1 MWQTMCTVG
10 TFKADVAHKIILKN
24 LTNIKNATS
33 PKKILN
39 QKNTKKKKK
48 NKINQAKNIHY
59 IPEKIR

>member
-24 LTNIKNATS
+24 LTKIKNATS

-39 QKNTKKKKK
+39 QKNTKKKL
-48 NKINQAKNIHY
+48 INQAKNIHY